1 METTGEKQKQIGG
14 LILYGTPSRYGCKR
28 TQNKNDFTIHFFDQF
43 ACQDKWAFRISC
55 KWQKKCT
62 KKMKNYDDNTIRYTK
77 RFFVSLRIV
86 THRNITIYGRSSLGV
101 HRGRRIFC
109 FYQKWMAKKIESH
122 RSQSIWDNV
131 RGANNERR
139 WMRRHIILSRIS
151 HEFTIKNSCFF
162 FFLEE
167 KWIYEKKIYVIHGF
181 FFSKERQ
188 KKLTSLSAISLTSL
202 LSQLSLS
209 LSSYEWKIFF
219 FVTTMCNIGSLAYW
233 TRVKFAQTRK
243 D

>member
-86 THRNITIYGRSSLGV
+86 THRMYT
-101 HRGRRIFC
+101 
-109 FYQKWMAKKIESH
+109 
-122 RSQSIWDNV
+122 
-131 RGANNERR
+131 
-139 WMRRHIILSRIS
+139 
-151 HEFTIKNSCFF
+151 
-162 FFLEE
+162 
-167 KWIYEKKIYVIHGF
+167 IHGRPSF
-181 FFSKERQ
+181 RRTQ
-188 KKLTSLSAISLTSL
+188 RTTNILL
-202 LSQLSLS
+202 LSKVDGKKNWITQKPKHLGQCTWCQQWASMN
-209 LSSYEWKIFF
+209 E
-219 FVTTMCNIGSLAYW
+219 TTHNSFSHIARIY
-233 TRVKFAQTRK
+233 